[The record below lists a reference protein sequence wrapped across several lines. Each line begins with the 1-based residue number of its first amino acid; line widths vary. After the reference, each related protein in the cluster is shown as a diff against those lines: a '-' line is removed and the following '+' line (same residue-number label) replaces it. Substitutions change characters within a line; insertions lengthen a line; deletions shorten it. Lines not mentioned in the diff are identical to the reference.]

1 MAPVCPRLRLSRK
14 INREEGRGRERE
26 RERAKEEEK
35 LRSEIIRKLK
45 DLKLNETEGGLRK

>member
-1 MAPVCPRLRLSRK
+1 MAPVCPHLRLSRK